1 MAKEEIKA
9 KMSKYTQEGAA
20 SIFIVIFT
28 TILLSIITLSFVRI
42 MVSESNLTINYN
54 LSQSA
59 YDSALAGIEDA
70 KVALLRYHECIS
82 KGDYSS
88 NVCSKAINA
97 MRADGATENCDIV
110 KDMLDRPGE
119 DGETIVQS
127 ESQVFADDGVSEV
140 GETIDQAYTCVKI
153 SEIYKRYT
161 ALPDRCETVVHPVYP
176 VQKTPFQRSL

>member
-1 MAKEEIKA
+1 
-9 KMSKYTQEGAA
+9 
-20 SIFIVIFT
+20 
-28 TILLSIITLSFVRI
+28 

-119 DGETIVQS
+119 DGELIL
-127 ESQVFADDGVSEV
+127 A
-140 GETIDQAYTCVKI
+140 
-153 SEIYKRYT
+153 
-161 ALPDRCETVVHPVYP
+161 
-176 VQKTPFQRSL
+176 

>member
-9 KMSKYTQEGAA
+9 KMSKHTQEGAA

-88 NVCSKAINA
+88 KFLRT
-97 MRADGATENCDIV
+97 M
-110 KDMLDRPGE
+110 
-119 DGETIVQS
+119 
-127 ESQVFADDGVSEV
+127 
-140 GETIDQAYTCVKI
+140 
-153 SEIYKRYT
+153 
-161 ALPDRCETVVHPVYP
+161 ALAR
-176 VQKTPFQRSL
+176 